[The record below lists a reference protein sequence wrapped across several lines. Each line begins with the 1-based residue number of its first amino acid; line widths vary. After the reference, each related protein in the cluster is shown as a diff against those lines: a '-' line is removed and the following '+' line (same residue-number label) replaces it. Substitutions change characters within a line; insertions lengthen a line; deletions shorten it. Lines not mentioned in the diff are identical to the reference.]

1 MAKRLVIGSVIG
13 VSTAPLRLVTP
24 EDHSVVIQTSSQV
37 PRIESET
44 ELRSILATLS
54 GVDSVGAEAR
64 VAKLAT
70 RSIKKSTKMAALDLA
85 ISMVDLTTLEGADT
99 PGKVTSLCTKAMRPS
114 PMDLSVPSVAAVCVY
129 PDLVAHARSVLKGSP
144 VAVAAV
150 ATAFPSG
157 RASLMVKLMDCLL
170 YTSDAAD
177 E

>member
-1 MAKRLVIGSVIG
+1 LAKRLVIGSVIG

-64 VAKLAT
+64 IAKLAT

-85 ISMVDLTTLEGADT
+85 MWKPPPCGTRLDSNDDTL
-99 PGKVTSLCTKAMRPS
+99 
-114 PMDLSVPSVAAVCVY
+114 
-129 PDLVAHARSVLKGSP
+129 
-144 VAVAAV
+144 
-150 ATAFPSG
+150 
-157 RASLMVKLMDCLL
+157 
-170 YTSDAAD
+170 
-177 E
+177 